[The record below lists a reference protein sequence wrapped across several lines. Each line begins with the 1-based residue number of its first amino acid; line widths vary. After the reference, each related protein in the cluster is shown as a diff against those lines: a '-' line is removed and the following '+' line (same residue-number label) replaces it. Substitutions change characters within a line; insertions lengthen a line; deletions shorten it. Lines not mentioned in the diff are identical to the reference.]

1 MPQDEATRDIA
12 RAYGRSHWLRGYVSG
27 KIAWDPIFPLAR
39 REIAL
44 KNQPVVDIGCGL
56 GLLGIS
62 LRAAGITLR
71 YRGSDIS
78 AWKINM
84 GKEAVRYYGFENAGF
99 EVCDALST
107 QIPEGSTV
115 CIFDVLHYLEPQ
127 DQQRMLARL
136 AEAAEQGSL
145 VLIRTALRGTGW
157 RYAATLLEE
166 WWTRATGWIRGGE
179 INFPTREEVVGI
191 FKDRGLQT
199 EVFPL
204 WGRTPFASYL
214 VKIHPRAPS
223 QRRLTHEAAF
233 PL

>member
-1 MPQDEATRDIA
+1 MPEDDSIRDIS
-12 RAYGRSHWLRGYVSG
+12 RAYGRSRWLRGYVSG
-27 KIAWDPIFPLAR
+27 KIAWDPVFALAR
-39 REIAL
+39 REIA
-44 KNQPVVDIGCGL
+44 QRHHPVVDIGCGL

-62 LRAAGITLR
+62 MRAAGITLR
-71 YRGSDIS
+71 YRGTDIS
-78 AWKINM
+78 AWKINL
-84 GKEAVRYYGFENAGF
+84 GKEAVRYYAFENAGF

-115 CIFDVLHYLEPQ
+115 CMFDVLHYLSPN
-127 DQQRMLARL
+127 DQLRMLHRL
-136 AEAAEQGSL
+136 AEAAELGSL

-179 INFPTREEVVGI
+179 INFPAREELVGV
-191 FKDRGLQT
+191 FGERGLRT

-204 WGRTPFASYL
+204 WGRTPFASHL
-214 VKIHPRAPS
+214 IKVHPRAKSPRC
-223 QRRLTHEAAF
+223 RRREAAF